1 MRFSGIRS
9 HLRPYSIVKN
19 RTTTINHAFA
29 AAIAP
34 CDKYDELEVRQA
46 IQLLGQDPDQE
57 LRCVYCDDLAETW
70 DHVFATVSN
79 KQFSGFGHRLGNLL
93 PCCKRCN
100 SKKGNK
106 SWLVYLRS
114 IAGSD
119 EMATRRSLAIEA
131 YLERYSR
138 RDAIP
143 TGSPEFTELQ
153 RIHQAI
159 LNLFHEAD
167 KLAERLR
174 KDGQT

>member
-1 MRFSGIRS
+1 MRFADIRG
-9 HLRPYSIVKN
+9 HLRPYSIAKR

-34 CDKYDELEVRQA
+34 CDNYDEIEIRQA
-46 IQLLGQDPDQE
+46 ILLLGQDPDQD
-57 LRCVYCDDLAETW
+57 LRCVYCDALAETW

-93 PCCKRCN
+93 PCCKQCN

-106 SWLVYLRS
+106 DWLVFLQSIVRS
-114 IAGSD
+114 EELVA
-119 EMATRRSLAIEA
+119 RRSSLIRAH
-131 YLERYSR
+131 LERYGT

-143 TGSPEFTELQ
+143 TGRSEFTELQ
-153 RIHQAI
+153 RIHQTI
-159 LNLFHEAD
+159 LQLFHEAD

-174 KDGQT
+174 RDGQT